1 MLIQNYLCHVKGS
14 ITVEL
19 AGTPS
24 TPISVQ
30 IDETVTGDVNG
41 DGDIDSAEIVT
52 PAILMREGDASDIE
66 LKDTL

>member
-1 MLIQNYLCHVKGS
+1 
-14 ITVEL
+14 
-19 AGTPS
+19 
-24 TPISVQ
+24 VQ